1 MAKTDF
7 IQQSEFDVTQKII
20 ELLSNVCTRAIL
32 FSIKNEAKDATQIAD
47 EPSLNL
53 VPNK

>member
-20 ELLSNVCTRAIL
+20 ESLSNVCTRAIM
-32 FSIKNEAKDATQIAD
+32 FSIKNEAKDAHR
-47 EPSLNL
+47 LLMN
-53 VPNK
+53 